1 MPDIPVSSQIFD
13 IAFHPNRTI
22 LFAALLTGEVKAFE
36 YDEEFR
42 DVNEGDDD
50 DGVDDGGGLG
60 AKRKGKGKGKVSV
73 VSRHLE
79 DEDEDEFEGNSF
91 ATSLFTVR
99 PSKRS
104 CRGIVLSADGG
115 RVYAVGKG
123 KAM

>member
-42 DVNEGDDD
+42 DVREEEE
-50 DGVDDGGGLG
+50 DGVGDEGSLR
-60 AKRKGKGKGKVSV
+60 AKGKRKGKVSV

-79 DEDEDEFEGNSF
+79 DEDEDELEESVF
-91 ATSLFTVR
+91 AKSLFTVR

>member
-42 DVNEGDDD
+42 DVEE
-50 DGVDDGGGLG
+50 DGGVDGGGG
-60 AKRKGKGKGKVSV
+60 SRAKGKGKVSL
-73 VSRHLE
+73 VSRHLG
-79 DEDEDEFEGNSF
+79 DEDEDEFEGGVF
-91 ATSLFTVR
+91 ARSLFTVR

-123 KAM
+123 KAIFGICLI

>member
-42 DVNEGDDD
+42 DVNEGDDE
-50 DGVDDGGGLG
+50 VDDESGLG
-60 AKRKGKGKGKVSV
+60 VKGKRKGKVST

-79 DEDEDEFEGNSF
+79 DEGDTF
-91 ATSLFTVR
+91 AKSLFTVR

>member
-42 DVNEGDDD
+42 DVREEEEEEE
-50 DGVDDGGGLG
+50 DGGGLG
-60 AKRKGKGKGKVSV
+60 VKKKRKGKGKVSV

-79 DEDEDEFEGNSF
+79 DEDEGFEGDSF
-91 ATSLFTVR
+91 ARSLFTVR

-104 CRGIVLSADGG
+104 CRGIVLSGDGG